1 MNSEG
6 LASARLVTQKRDP
19 PNVAKRT
26 GRSRGSATLQNDM
39 QQGNKI
45 IVVAVDG
52 PAASGKSTV
61 SRSAAR
67 MLGFNYVDTGAMYR
81 SITWKALEEG
91 IDVEDTIAVIAMM
104 HRIKITFE
112 LTDKQVR
119 MLIDGNYPGDAM
131 RAPRVTDKVSAVSA
145 IAEVRHV
152 LVQHQRSLT
161 KFGSLVMEGR
171 DIGTV
176 VFPDTPYKFYL
187 EANPEIR
194 AARRKRDLD
203 AMKIDATEAGVAESL
218 QRRDRKDSGR
228 SVSPLQIALGATI
241 VENSKLTV
249 DETAK
254 VIVDHIRQ
262 QGQRRGSFS
271 VGA

>member
-1 MNSEG
+1 MNVPS
-6 LASARLVTQKRDP
+6 T
-19 PNVAKRT
+19 T
-26 GRSRGSATLQNDM
+26 
-39 QQGNKI
+39 NKVM
-45 IVVAVDG
+45 VVAVDG

-61 SRSAAR
+61 SRSAAK

-81 SITWKALEEG
+81 SITWKAIEEG
-91 IDVEDTIAVIAMM
+91 IDVDDTIAVIAMM
-104 HRIKITFE
+104 HRIQISFE
-112 LTDKQVR
+112 LVEKRVR
-119 MLIDGNYPGDAM
+119 MLIDGVYPGNAM
-131 RAPRVTDKVSAVSA
+131 RQPRVTEKVSTIAA
-145 IAEVRHV
+145 IPEVRQV

-194 AARRKRDLD
+194 ALRRKRDLE
-203 AMKIDATEAGVAESL
+203 AMKIQTTQEVVAESL
-218 QRRDRKDSGR
+218 QIRDRKDSGR
-228 SVSPLQIALGATI
+228 SVSPLQIALGATV

-249 DETAK
+249 DETAQ

-262 QGQRRGSFS
+262 QDLRRGSFT
-271 VGA
+271 VGSA

>member
-1 MNSEG
+1 MSVP
-6 LASARLVTQKRDP
+6 STTDKV
-19 PNVAKRT
+19 
-26 GRSRGSATLQNDM
+26 M
-39 QQGNKI
+39 
-45 IVVAVDG
+45 VVAVDG

-61 SRSAAR
+61 SRSAAK

-91 IDVEDTIAVIAMM
+91 LDVEDTIAVMAMM
-104 HRIKITFE
+104 HRIQISFE
-112 LTDKQVR
+112 LVEKRVR
-119 MLIDGNYPGDAM
+119 MLIDDMYPGNAM
-131 RAPRVTDKVSAVSA
+131 REPRVTEKVSA
-145 IAEVRHV
+145 IAAIPEVRQV

-161 KFGSLVMEGR
+161 RFGNLVMEGR

-194 AARRKRDLD
+194 ALRRKRDLE
-203 AMKIDATEAGVAESL
+203 AMKIPATQEGVAESIR
-218 QRRDRKDSGR
+218 QRDRKDSGR
-228 SVSPLQIALGATI
+228 SVSPLQIALGATV

-249 DETAK
+249 DETAQ

-262 QGQRRGSFS
+262 QDQRRGSFS
-271 VGA
+271 AGGA

>member
-1 MNSEG
+1 MSE
-6 LASARLVTQKRDP
+6 
-19 PNVAKRT
+19 
-26 GRSRGSATLQNDM
+26 
-39 QQGNKI
+39 KI
-45 IVVAVDG
+45 MVVAVDG

-61 SRSAAR
+61 SRSVAK

-81 SITWKALEEG
+81 AITWKALEEG
-91 IDVEDTIAVIAMM
+91 IDVDDTIAVIALM
-104 HRIKITFE
+104 HRIKISFE
-112 LTDKQVR
+112 LVDKQVR
-119 MLIDGNYPGDAM
+119 MLIDGVYPGHAI
-131 RAPRVTDKVSAVSA
+131 REPRVTDKVSTISA
-145 IAEVRHV
+145 IPDVRQV

-187 EANPEIR
+187 EANPDIR
-194 AARRKRDLD
+194 AARRKRDLE
-203 AMKIDATEAGVAESL
+203 AMKIPATQEGVAESI

-228 SVSPLQIALGATI
+228 SVSPLQIALGATV

-271 VGA
+271 VGGA